1 MWDADSTHSSHPF
14 DVEDRWLTV
23 RDTQTF
29 KHPTTNW
36 NIILATSHGRIQRR
50 VDRLEYL
57 VLFDAQSKI

>member
-14 DVEDRWLTV
+14 DVGDRWLTV

-36 NIILATSHGRIQRR
+36 NIILQRRMGGFRGATSTG
-50 VDRLEYL
+50 VL